1 MVFGK
6 LFGWGKKDDGG
17 QSTAPPKVPAG
28 WLATLDPAWRQVL
41 REIDKHPDLVPAK
54 PLIVKAL
61 YKRDLEQARQVLQAV
76 VLPRLSAS
84 EAERLKHAGAH
95 EAWASYTDLKA
106 AGIIQDSSKLPKD
119 ELGIGWY
126 GTGPDNYAT
135 LHFTGEGHLL
145 TVAPTGAGKG
155 QRYII
160 PNLLEYEGPV
170 VVFDPKGENYKA
182 TAWRRQ
188 LYGRVF
194 KWAPF
199 DDDTDCYNPLDQ
211 IADWDDARLVAQ
223 LMIETKSRDP
233 FWDDSARNLLTGLIF
248 HVMETRPPSKRNL
261 REVHRC
267 LGQGVEGFER
277 LLDAL
282 KASETEQLREM
293 GHKLE
298 MMPENTRQS
307 VMSALDTQLAVWS
320 SKNVTRATSAST
332 TRFNM
337 MKILGEDHEGAIRA
351 ARAGRRPGRYRDG
364 KDMVDGHAATV
375 YLVMPTE
382 HIASHRSVLRVM
394 IGQLLSAAI
403 RERKELE
410 RDREMTGEALGWPKT
425 MEHWPLLF
433 ILDELPQLGYMEIIE
448 NAIAIARGY
457 NIRLWLFVQDMAQLQ
472 EVYPKARSIAANCR
486 CKMYFRINDTE
497 TATEV
502 SERLGRRKDI
512 WGGEDWVAAPARLM
526 STEHLDDAIIFMDG
540 LNIRSMMPPI
550 VAADPEWT
558 AWIAHEKKVWGEEVL
573 RQPPPESYDDGDSD
587 APQDDTA
594 PVTGA
599 PSPHAMTPSA
609 TDADLAQNVEYQR
622 RLAELQAE
630 MRGRRNGAQVEGAS
644 GAPKRGP
651 LPPGF
656 DD

>member
-6 LFGWGKKDDGG
+6 LFGWGKKDEDGG
-17 QSTAPPKVPAG
+17 ASTPPPKVPAG

-41 REIDKHPDLVPAK
+41 RDIDKHPELAGAK

-61 YKRDLEQARQVLQAV
+61 YKRDLDEARRYLQAI
-76 VLPRLSAS
+76 VLPRLSAA

-95 EAWASYTDLKA
+95 EAWARYEDIKA
-106 AGIIQDSSKLPKD
+106 AGIIQDASNLPKD

-248 HVMETRPPSKRNL
+248 HVIETRPPSKRNL

-267 LGQGVEGFER
+267 LGHGVEGFER

-332 TRFNM
+332 PRFNM
-337 MKILGEDHEGAIRA
+337 MKILGEDHEGA
-351 ARAGRRPGRYRDG
+351 Y
-364 KDMVDGHAATV
+364 
-375 YLVMPTE
+375 
-382 HIASHRSVLRVM
+382 
-394 IGQLLSAAI
+394 
-403 RERKELE
+403 
-410 RDREMTGEALGWPKT
+410 TGSK
-425 MEHWPLLF
+425 
-433 ILDELPQLGYMEIIE
+433 
-448 NAIAIARGY
+448 
-457 NIRLWLFVQDMAQLQ
+457 
-472 EVYPKARSIAANCR
+472 
-486 CKMYFRINDTE
+486 
-497 TATEV
+497 
-502 SERLGRRKDI
+502 
-512 WGGEDWVAAPARLM
+512 
-526 STEHLDDAIIFMDG
+526 
-540 LNIRSMMPPI
+540 
-550 VAADPEWT
+550 
-558 AWIAHEKKVWGEEVL
+558 
-573 RQPPPESYDDGDSD
+573 
-587 APQDDTA
+587 
-594 PVTGA
+594 
-599 PSPHAMTPSA
+599 
-609 TDADLAQNVEYQR
+609 
-622 RLAELQAE
+622 
-630 MRGRRNGAQVEGAS
+630 
-644 GAPKRGP
+644 
-651 LPPGF
+651 
-656 DD
+656 